1 MKQLM
6 ALILVL
12 ALLTSGAAL
21 AAQWKEG
28 LGPEQPYSQSPRIN
42 LNNTV
47 GYIVLYPRGNKL
59 ALGFCDTLE
68 MYFPREDVQIGT
80 GMLHLYEKLAGG
92 DREVCSV
99 NMSDRR
105 SVSIRPMTERE
116 MERIMWGSGV
126 CVQIRLPKSLEFGNT
141 VHQYYVYMDEGCVTA
156 GVSGTL
162 KSPQISKNDAWQPGV
177 DGEYG
182 VSGLYYVDAQLPSE
196 DEQEQLDALFD
207 ALEAAQDARD
217 AALAAADALQA
228 QASMPEQPEVEEAE
242 GGEDFGGG
250 GFFGI
255 QEPIVMEE
263 EPEADEAEADETEVE
278 PVLEVEIPGTIDI
291 DALRAQPPVAHPD
304 VGDKVFFDLVLGG
317 EAAVAVPFSENGS
330 VEFDI
335 VEYRSSASVVGT
347 VIKNEVDWG
356 IMFLKADGT
365 PLDALAIGPETKRY
379 GE

>member
-12 ALLTSGAAL
+12 ALLMSGAAL
-21 AAQWKEG
+21 AAQWREG

-47 GYIVLYPRGNKL
+47 GYIVMFPRGNKL

-68 MYFPREDVQIGT
+68 MYFPREDIQIGT

-92 DREVCSV
+92 DQEVCSV
-99 NMSDRR
+99 DMSDRR
-105 SVSIRPMTERE
+105 SVTLRNMTERE

-126 CVQIRLPKSLEFGNT
+126 CVQVRLPKSLEFGNT
-141 VHQYYVYMDEGCVTA
+141 IHHYYVFMDEGCVTA
-156 GVSGTL
+156 GSRGDL
-162 KSPQISKNDAWQPGV
+162 KSPQISKDDAWQPGV
-177 DGEYG
+177 DGTYG
-182 VSGLYYVDAQLPSE
+182 VSGLYYVDAKLPSE
-196 DEQEQLDALFD
+196 NEQEQLDALFD

-217 AALAAADALQA
+217 AAAAAAAAPQVVEPEEDEEEDDD
-228 QASMPEQPEVEEAE
+228 MPMGSGA
-242 GGEDFGGG
+242 

-255 QEPIVMEE
+255 QEPIIMEE
-263 EPEADEAEADETEVE
+263 EAPEVVEAPVDEVA
-278 PVLEVEIPGTIDI
+278 PVLEVEVPGTIDI
-291 DALRAQPPVAHPD
+291 NALKAQPPVAHPD
-304 VGDKVFFDLVLGG
+304 TGDKVFFDLILGG
-317 EAAVAVPFSENGS
+317 EAKVAVPYSENGS

-347 VIKNEVDWG
+347 VLKDEVDWG
-356 IMFLKADGT
+356 IMFLKEDGT
-365 PLDALAIGPETKRY
+365 ILDALPIGPATARV